1 MARATW
7 ATWVQSTWRSQFFLV
22 AVPTSPSQEPEPE
35 LRLEPGS
42 EVFPSN
48 IRRIRN
54 GFVLLAKVTLHK
66 RTNLVTRT
74 ARWRMFRNGPTLQ
87 VSESG
92 NFYFPSSDLHAPM
105 ADEGHCGR
113 LRPFFIP
120 GRKFEVSSRVSQRT
134 KEKASLLHVIIYDLP
149 AARSSTS
156 LAAGECSSPPFILQE
171 MNNSQEVSLRRFSSV
186 SWLSLHML
194 YTFGVFSC

>member
-1 MARATW
+1 MSAIH
-7 ATWVQSTWRSQFFLV
+7 L
-22 AVPTSPSQEPEPE
+22 AVTIFPCACPHVPISGPEPE

-48 IRRIRN
+48 IRKIRN
-54 GFVLLAKVTLHK
+54 GFILLAKMTLHN
-66 RTNLVTRT
+66 RMNLATRT
-74 ARWRMFRNGPTLQ
+74 ARWRMFRNGPTHQ

-92 NFYFPSSDLHAPM
+92 NFYFPSSDLHAPT

-113 LRPFFIP
+113 LQPFFIQ
-120 GRKFEVSSRVSQRT
+120 GRKFEVSSRVSQRA
-134 KEKASLLHVIIYDLP
+134 KEKASLLHVIIYGLP

-186 SWLSLHML
+186 SWLSLYML